1 MTPLLPWFAVGALA
15 QPLTPPTP
23 APMAATYDPAR
34 SLAPLVEAVQG
45 AVVTVK
51 IETDSQL
58 GRMMGL
64 DPHSMGPDESVGSG
78 FFVTPEGLVLTNHHV
93 IAEANRITLELADGT
108 SVAALVVGS
117 DAAMDVALLK
127 AEGVDRVFPYV
138 QLGDSD
144 KLRVGDWVVA
154 IGNGHGLGTTVT
166 TGIISGKGRVI
177 TENTFGREAFLQTDA
192 AINLGNSGGPLFSL
206 DGQVVGMPT
215 AILQNANSIGF
226 AIPSNLITG
235 LLDDLRDQGRVAR
248 GFLGVQQQ
256 TLNDEL
262 RTSLGVKAPTGA
274 LLTNVFAGTPAAEAG
289 LKVGDVVV
297 RIDGEAVETGEEVTK
312 EISDHKPGERVVVTI
327 ERNTRQQDVKVVLGE
342 RPGSSAPAASNAEDV
357 LAAIGLALEALPT
370 KLAREH
376 GLAEGV
382 LVGRVTQGSP
392 AEGRLR
398 PGDVIVEVDRRP
410 VSSADDVQRL
420 LARATGTVLVTLLRG
435 ETSQIVAVP
444 LP

>member
-1 MTPLLPWFAVGALA
+1 MIPLLPCFALGALA
-15 QPLTPPTP
+15 EPLAPPAP
-23 APMAATYDPAR
+23 IPMAATYDPSR

-45 AVVTVK
+45 SVVTIK
-51 IETDSQL
+51 IETDNQL
-58 GRMMGL
+58 GRAMGL
-64 DPHSMGPDESVGSG
+64 DPHAMGPDESVGSG
-78 FFVTPEGLVLTNHHV
+78 FFVSPDGLVLTNHHV

-108 SVAALVVGS
+108 SVPALVVGS
-117 DAAMDVALLK
+117 DAAMDVALLR
-127 AEGVDRVFPYV
+127 AEGSGRVFPYV

-144 KLRVGDWVVA
+144 KLRVGDWVVV
-154 IGNGHGLGTTVT
+154 IGNGHALGITVT

-177 TENTFGREAFLQTDA
+177 TENMFGREAFLQTDA

-206 DGQVVGMPT
+206 DGQVVGMPS

-226 AIPSNLITG
+226 AIPSNLISG

-256 TLNDEL
+256 TLNEEL
-262 RTSLGVKAPTGA
+262 RTSLGVKSPSGA

-297 RIDGEAVETGEEVTK
+297 QIDGEAVETGEEVTQQ
-312 EISDHKPGERVVVTI
+312 ISNHKPGERVVVTI

-342 RPGSSAPAASNAEDV
+342 RPGSSAPAAGAAEDV
-357 LAAIGLALEALPT
+357 LAAIGLALETLPT

-376 GLAEGV
+376 GLTDGV
-382 LVGRVTQGSP
+382 LVDRVTQGSP

-410 VSSADDVQRL
+410 VASADDVQRL
-420 LARATGTVLVTLLRG
+420 LSRATGTVLVTLQRG
-435 ETSQIVAVP
+435 ENSEIVAVP